1 MVGGPRRVKRVE
13 AHVTPSCRAV
23 FPLKSTQAVD
33 IHQGETL
40 FSKLTDVTGALILLY
55 GRIEGMQSVG

>member
-23 FPLKSTQAVD
+23 SPLKSAQAVD
-33 IHQGETL
+33 VQQGETL
-40 FSKLTDVTGALILLY
+40 FSKLTDVAGALILPY
-55 GRIEGMQSVG
+55 GRIEVMQSVG